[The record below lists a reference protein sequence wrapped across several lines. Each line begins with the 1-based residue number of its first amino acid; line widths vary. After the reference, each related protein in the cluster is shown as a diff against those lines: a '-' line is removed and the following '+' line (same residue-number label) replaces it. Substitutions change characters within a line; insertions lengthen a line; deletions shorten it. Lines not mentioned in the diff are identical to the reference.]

1 MDRKEIPVGNEI
13 GVVHGWIEIGHDLPI
28 PSGPPVG
35 ADRPDRPDTFI
46 GDAAFWQAAELL
58 YPKAGK
64 WRITLRLD
72 ADVLDW
78 FKSGG
83 QGYQTRINAILR
95 AFMQAR
101 RANNSHR
108 RT

>member
-1 MDRKEIPVGNEI
+1 MA
-13 GVVHGWIEIGHDLPI
+13 
-28 PSGPPVG
+28 SGS
-35 ADRPDRPDTFI
+35 
-46 GDAAFWQAAELL
+46 
-58 YPKAGK
+58 GK
-64 WRITLRLD
+64 RRITLRLD

-101 RANNSHR
+101 RADNSHR